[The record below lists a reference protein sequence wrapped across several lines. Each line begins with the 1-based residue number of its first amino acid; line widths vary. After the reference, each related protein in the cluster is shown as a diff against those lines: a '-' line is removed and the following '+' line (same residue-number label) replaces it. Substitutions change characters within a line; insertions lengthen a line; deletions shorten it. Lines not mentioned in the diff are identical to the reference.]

1 VKNLASSIPEKRP
14 RGKGGGGWYTVS
26 AMTFKDYREYVLIA
40 FLAAGLAASLVVPA
54 AAMPALFVISAVA
67 ALPTLLGAFDG
78 LRQRRINID
87 LFNLLA
93 IGISLALDEVRSA
106 AFIGLMLAFARLLDR
121 YTESRTHAAIEALM
135 KLKPNVA
142 FREKGGGVEEIAVED
157 VREGDILVVKNG
169 ERVPVDG
176 VVVFGEAKVNE
187 APVTGE
193 SALVDK
199 IVGDSVVS
207 AALVES
213 DALKIRATNVGKDS
227 TIERIAALIREA
239 AAHKSK
245 AEKLADR
252 FAAIFL
258 PIVAAVGLVTWL
270 VTRNASMTA
279 AIFLVACADDMAVA
293 IPLAITASL
302 GMAARRGV
310 VIKGGEWLDAI
321 GRMRILVL
329 DKTGTLTYG
338 RLAIGDVSLAPG
350 VDETRFWRAV
360 GSAEKLSEHPVGRAL
375 AREAARR
382 TGLPADPERFAVH
395 KGEGVVARVESREIA
410 IGNES
415 LCRTLGADLSA
426 DVPGARGVFVCADG
440 KLEGRIQVSDAP
452 RPGAAA
458 SLSDL
463 KALGVGRIVMFTGDE
478 EATAKDIAARLGIAE
493 YRAAMRPEDKMRAL
507 EALLPEGPVGMIGD
521 GVNDAPSLARADVGI
536 AMGGGGT
543 AVAVEAADVVILT
556 DDLSRLPEM
565 VRLGRETRSV
575 VRADMGI
582 WVLTNAVGFALVLT
596 GIAGPAFAAAYN
608 FATDFLPLVN
618 SSRLFRRRR
627 KKPV

>member
-1 VKNLASSIPEKRP
+1 
-14 RGKGGGGWYTVS
+14 
-26 AMTFKDYREYVLIA
+26 MTFKDYREYVLIA
-40 FLAAGLAASLVVPA
+40 FLAAGLAASLVLPA

-87 LFNLLA
+87 LFNILA
-93 IGISLALDEVRSA
+93 IGISLVLGEVRSA

-142 FREKGGGVEEIAVED
+142 FREKDGRVEEIPVED
-157 VREGDILVVKNG
+157 VREGDILVVRAG

-176 VVVFGEAKVNE
+176 RVVFGEAEVNE

-193 SALVDK
+193 STLIGKV
-199 IVGDSVVS
+199 VGDAVVS
-207 AALVES
+207 ASLVES
-213 DALKIRATNVGKDS
+213 DVLKIRATNVGEDS

-239 AAHKSK
+239 AANKSK

-258 PIVAAVGLVTWL
+258 PIVAALGLLTWL

-293 IPLAITASL
+293 IPLAVTASL
-302 GMAARRGV
+302 GAAAGRGV
-310 VIKGGEWLDAI
+310 VIKGGEWLDAM
-321 GRMRILVL
+321 GRMRTLVL

-338 RLAIGDVSLAPG
+338 RLSIGDLRLAEG
-350 VDETRFWRAV
+350 TEAARFWRLV
-360 GSAEKLSEHPVGRAL
+360 GSAEKFSEHPVGRAL
-375 AREAARR
+375 VRHAAAVAG
-382 TGLPADPERFAVH
+382 TPPDPDRFVVH
-395 KGEGVVARVESREIA
+395 KGEGVQAWVDGVEVV

-415 LCRTLGADLSA
+415 LCR
-426 DVPGARGVFVCADG
+426 ARGIETPAGAADGTKGIYVCADG
-440 KLEGRIQVSDAP
+440 RLLGQVQVADTP
-452 RPGAAA
+452 RPGAAE
-458 SLSDL
+458 SLARL
-463 KALGVGRIVMFTGDE
+463 RELGVGRIVMFTGDE
-478 EATAKDIAARLGIAE
+478 PKTAADIASRLGIAE
-493 YRAAMRPEDKMRAL
+493 YRAGMKPEEKMRAL
-507 EALLPEGPVGMIGD
+507 EELAKEGVVAMIGD
-521 GVNDAPSLARADVGI
+521 GINDAPSLARADVGI

-565 VRLGRETRSV
+565 VLLGRETRSV
-575 VRADMGI
+575 VRADMLI
-582 WVLTNAVGFALVLT
+582 WVLTNALGFALVLT

-618 SSRLFRRRR
+618 SSRLFRKGR
-627 KKPV
+627 KGRI